1 MRNYFEDIGDIQQAT
16 REELT
21 DYLESWGFQVYDDEE
36 TIELRIAALENFETE
51 GPGFGPIALN

>member
-1 MRNYFEDIGDIQQAT
+1 MYSRL

-36 TIELRIAALENFETE
+36 TIELRIAAVENFETE
-51 GPGFGPIALN
+51 GPGFGPFGVC